1 MKQYLYRALVAAVV
15 ICAVTQAAEASP
27 GDQPAEETRENGTT
41 HALEEI
47 IITASR
53 QESKVFNSSLPVNV
67 VTREAIEKIAPT
79 GMGDLFEHL
88 PGLNVSHT
96 SMGSVRPMIRGLY
109 DERVLV
115 MVDGIRLSE
124 QRGGGDH
131 ALSIN
136 PGQIERIEVVRGPAG
151 SVLYGSDAIGAL
163 SPSSRAAVGTSG
175 GTRPVSARSWG
186 RSTTAPRTR
195 EPATHTSRAGRA
207 TSIFSPAEFIRIP
220 TMSALPTGS

>member
-1 MKQYLYRALVAAVV
+1 MKQYLYRALAAAVM
-15 ICAVTQAAEASP
+15 ICAVTQASASSP
-27 GDQPAEETRENGTT
+27 GVQPGQETLDNGTT
-41 HALEEI
+41 HALEEV

-109 DERVLV
+109 DERVLI

-136 PGQIERIEVVRGPAG
+136 PGQIERIEVVRGPG
-151 SVLYGSDAIGAL
+151 SVLYGAGVKSGHRDAEQA
-163 SPSSRAAVGTSG
+163 RARVQAAAVVRHDHQIRTICDRGQ
-175 GTRPVSARSWG
+175 G
-186 RSTTAPRTR
+186 RDSRLDEHDHLLGLPSRRRDSTDDCG
-195 EPATHTSRAGRA
+195 AT
-207 TSIFSPAEFIRIP
+207 P
-220 TMSALPTGS
+220 